1 MTGALPRVGR
11 YDILLELQDEGFVS
25 LMVAKVRG
33 PNAGPPIVELARVER
48 TLAREIEVKAAFL
61 AEARAAGRVR
71 HANLIHPTDTL
82 VVEGDL
88 YGATEFTL
96 GVRFD
101 ELLRAASAANY
112 EIPLPVTLRIILDV
126 IAGLSALHAS
136 GANAAGSRPIVHG
149 DVTPTNITIGYRG
162 DVRLIHSGLSSV
174 TSRVGAIG
182 QRNRRLAYKAP
193 EQLRSGVN
201 AVPIGPTTDVFA
213 IGVLLWEALRGRR
226 LFDADSDVA
235 VVERILNEPVPPLET
250 GGDRH
255 IPIALLALVNM
266 ALEKAPAHRFANAAL
281 LGDAIQR
288 APGVRLAT
296 NEELGAVVDEL
307 VGPMIERRREEIEKA
322 IAQAARAP
330 SEGSLRVAGAAS
342 QLRQLAAMKTP
353 VGLVFPPPSSAPTS
367 PRGRGSPLS
376 DRFPESLPPATP
388 RLARSEPR
396 MLAPLP
402 VTVSPAQNRRLSGRT
417 PPRAPSQ
424 PRIDVSEQNPVGWV
438 YYVAFGAILGTL
450 VFVLVSGPARRSTAA
465 PSPPEVSLGSGGT
478 AAPTPGPSALPAEP
492 TVVKQDPAAEAPEPA
507 MTAPHPLVAEPD
519 FPVSSAIGGAPTAHR
534 PKSPAAAPKPSK
546 PAPVK
551 AVDSDIPPAI

>member
-11 YDILLELQDEGFVS
+11 YEILLELHDEGFVS

-71 HANLIHPTDTL
+71 HANFVHPTDTL

-101 ELLRAASAANY
+101 ELLRAAASARY

-136 GANAAGSRPIVHG
+136 GANAAGSRSIVHG
-149 DVTPTNITIGYRG
+149 DVTPANITIGYRG

-174 TSRVGAIG
+174 TSRVSAIG

-193 EQLRSGVN
+193 EQLRTGVN
-201 AVPIGPTTDVFA
+201 AVPIAPPADVFA

-226 LFDADSDVA
+226 LFDAESDVA
-235 VVERILNEPVPPLET
+235 VVERILHEPVLPLET

-255 IPIALLALVNM
+255 VPIALLALVNM

-288 APGVRLAT
+288 APGVRFAT
-296 NEELGAVVDEL
+296 NEEVAVVVDRL
-307 VGPMIERRREEIEKA
+307 VGPAIEQRREQIEQA
-322 IAQAARAP
+322 IAQIRAP

-342 QLRQLAAMKTP
+342 QLRRGGAMKTP
-353 VGLVFPPPSSAPTS
+353 VGLVYPPPSSAPAS
-367 PRGRGSPLS
+367 PRARASPLS
-376 DRFPESLPPATP
+376 DRSPEPSLPPPSP
-388 RLARSEPR
+388 RLATSEPR
-396 MLAPLP
+396 LLAALP
-402 VTVSPAQNRRLSGRT
+402 VSTPPSLSHRLSGRT
-417 PPRAPSQ
+417 PVRVPSQ
-424 PRIDVSEQNPVGWV
+424 PRIEISERSPVGWV

-450 VFVLVSGPARRSTAA
+450 VFVLVSGPARRAVPST
-465 PSPPEVSLGSGGT
+465 
-478 AAPTPGPSALPAEP
+478 
-492 TVVKQDPAAEAPEPA
+492 PAAEASPGAVDKLPPQPLPPIEPKGFKEEPPAETTQPSAPEPA
-507 MTAPHPLVAEPD
+507 AQSSPART
-519 FPVSSAIGGAPTAHR
+519 SSAAMEPPAAPPRPKPAVKANKVAPT
-534 PKSPAAAPKPSK
+534 KS
-546 PAPVK
+546 
-551 AVDSDIPPAI
+551 VDPDIPPGI